1 MAPKGMTSHSK
12 MERLERTQK
21 LIRLYRSN
29 ECLWNPKSP
38 GFHSDSVKEDAWQ
51 WITRQMKC
59 GLTPDQVKLQVFSL
73 RNYYSKEC
81 AAIRLSQ
88 RKGFSYAPRH
98 SYFEDLQFL
107 GNLDFEESKECK
119 ASFSQLN
126 CLLEDVL
133 VLDDCSSIKANY
145 HPAFS
150 EATFC
155 EREAYLTHCSSGYTI
170 YNMILEP
177 EPDQEEHIRSYKERA
192 TSGND
197 RWYPTTYCVQCNQN
211 EGEDGHS
218 HGRGQTLIARS
229 GSRSSLEGGK
239 NPVTISHDQTQAH
252 LETVIQNRNGNP
264 NHQIEAESP
273 YTPESQSE
281 SGSRQKRSEN
291 LKHPHVEYPSSST
304 NRQKTSLRTQQNGVF
319 VDMGNWDGEEST
331 NNVVPSD
338 NWPGPR
344 LCGQHR
350 QKYVP
355 RGRKEVPDG
364 RKSGSGRWKR
374 NNDAICRRLQDRL
387 AKQENPHGS
396 YFEEGDSD
404 QDQNCSYK
412 HSDRRESGED
422 QLNVLLLKKNGQ
434 QNDSARN
441 NNNEPISDQGN
452 YNSNQPVENQCYCS
466 YYQSNPNPQRCEIYG
481 CQCMYCNRSLAP
493 AQANYYPPQQFDQNA
508 TNFGQ
513 TCPPPN
519 QAYEE
524 MENEYGRGAYANQ
537 PIVYCINAED
547 PNVWIPAQS
556 ACCAPSPAQM
566 PMVPLSG
573 NGTSPSTYPS
583 NVHSK
588 CQPESPIEN
597 YEFVECPAFKKEP
610 RSKDQRERS
619 NRGNYQTQDRAAN
632 LNEDSLASLE
642 NPIYDEHAHRRQ
654 MRNDLQKR
662 HRKVIDQE
670 ESFNKYGEYPARGR
684 RRDYND
690 EKPPQKIRDGQ
701 PQMTKRCDDVRCPAN
716 RHYPNEERP
725 SQRRPRNDDM
735 VVSYPN
741 SNYEDYTPPR
751 PRRDRTEKPNHSKVY
766 QLQTDD
772 SQKIECSAYDRLNPR
787 EDINAMRTR
796 PSTRN
801 RDYEEEEK
809 PSSKSKSQGQ
819 ETNHPDNGY
828 YNEPKLSPKTRTKD
842 QSREDNVKP
851 KKKSEE
857 EPSNSKRRNQANCND
872 ETCPF
877 GGYKLRQD
885 KDRTGRQ
892 AINAQEIINSK
903 VENGKYKRSRR
914 KDYECNDDT
923 CPYAA
928 FAGVHKERLR
938 KSTQERGE
946 DEMLPRRRYR
956 SEPTNK
962 TKDHEKAKN
971 EFESFGNAGNK
982 APDDCDDCECDSD
995 DNEYQTKEYRNDNLD
1010 YDISPEDGR
1019 PAERISKYSRREEK
1033 NVPNKNNE
1041 RTPREYRNENKYRSI
1056 GRTAMECRCD
1066 YTDSDGYDASN
1077 AYNEYPLR
1085 ENRYRTHIE
1094 SNGYDRAQANRRD
1107 KRGKGYDYYSSES
1120 EDQAYI
1126 KSDNQNNNRTRN
1138 KENLAVKKKP
1148 SFSRGPDILDSEY
1161 ECFCSE
1167 YVFPETDSRYKD
1179 SAPNRK
1185 SQNDPPT
1192 LYNNEEKIQER
1203 TTGNIIDFDNSED
1216 NRYEQFENKN
1226 ENRSPES
1233 PLPKRS
1239 KNEKKISNAPGTGDR
1254 RNSNDVGD
1262 PDEKK
1267 YSKSKDSNSNDNI
1280 YSDEDCICGPP
1291 SGPKEPKIVVSNQRK
1306 QAGSICKVLNAL
1318 MECEVQKEESIGK
1331 VKKPPV
1337 QTNVKSNKIKVDPKE
1352 VSTKPREALPLSSN
1366 DSQPSSVKNNPSP
1379 KIVKSTKVQSR
1390 SASPIR
1396 HLVTPRTQPGEPT
1409 KKAPA
1414 TAKTGGPSSA
1424 KKPTMDTNA
1433 AANRRR

>member
-1 MAPKGMTSHSK
+1 MTPKDITSHSN

-38 GFHSDSVKEDAWQ
+38 GFHSGSVKEDAWR

-59 GLTPDQVKLQVFSL
+59 GLTPDQVKLQVLSL

-107 GNLDFEESKECK
+107 GNLDFEESKECQ

-133 VLDDCSSIKANY
+133 IMDDCSSIKANY

-155 EREAYLTHCSSGYTI
+155 DRGAYLTPCSSGYTI

-177 EPDQEEHIRSYKERA
+177 EPDQEQHIRSYKERA

-197 RWYPTTYCVQCNQN
+197 RWYPTTYCVQCNQD
-211 EGEDGHS
+211 EVEDGHS
-218 HGRGQTLIARS
+218 QCTTYDGRGQTQIAPS
-229 GSRSSLEGGK
+229 GSRSSLEGGQ
-239 NPVTISHDQTQAH
+239 NPVTISQDETQGCS
-252 LETVIQNRNGNP
+252 ETLIQNRNG
-264 NHQIEAESP
+264 I
-273 YTPESQSE
+273 PESQSE
-281 SGSRQKRSEN
+281 SQSRQKRSAN
-291 LKHPHVEYPSSST
+291 LKHAQDEYPSSFT
-304 NRQKTSLRTQQNGVF
+304 NRQKSSPRTQQNGVF
-319 VDMGNWDGEEST
+319 VDMGNWHGEEST
-331 NNVVPSD
+331 NNVVPND

-344 LCGQHR
+344 LYGQQR

-355 RGRKEVPDG
+355 RGQKEVPDG

-374 NNDAICRRLQDRL
+374 NNDAICRRLQYRL
-387 AKQENPHGS
+387 AIEENPRGS
-396 YFEEGDSD
+396 YSEEGDSD
-404 QDQNCSYK
+404 QDQKCSCK
-412 HSDRRESGED
+412 QNDRRQSGED

-434 QNDSARN
+434 QNDLARN
-441 NNNEPISDQGN
+441 SNNEPISDQGN
-452 YNSNQPVENQCYCS
+452 HNSNQPVQNQCYCS
-466 YYQSNPNPQRCEIYG
+466 YYQSNPNPQRCDIYG

-493 AQANYYPPQQFDQNA
+493 AQVNYYPPQQFDQNA

-513 TCPPPN
+513 TYPPPN

-524 MENEYGRGAYANQ
+524 MENEYGRGAYPNQ

-547 PNVWIPAQS
+547 PNVWVPDQS
-556 ACCAPSPAQM
+556 TFSAPSPAQM
-566 PMVPLSG
+566 PMAPLSKSWPLEMENKAPG
-573 NGTSPSTYPS
+573 NGASTYPP
-583 NVHSK
+583 NVHAK
-588 CQPESPIEN
+588 GQPEREN
-597 YEFVECPAFKKEP
+597 YEFVECPAFKRET
-610 RSKDQRERS
+610 RFNDQRERS

-632 LNEDSLASLE
+632 PEENSLASLD
-642 NPIYDEHAHRRQ
+642 NPIYDEQAHRKQ

-662 HRKVIDQE
+662 QRKVIDEE

-684 RRDYND
+684 RREYND
-690 EKPPQKIRDGQ
+690 ENPPQKIRDGS
-701 PQMTKRCDDVRCPAN
+701 PQRSKRCDDVRCPAN

-741 SNYEDYTPPR
+741 SNYEDYSPPR

-772 SQKIECSAYDRLNPR
+772 SQKIESSAYDRLNPR

-801 RDYEEEEK
+801 RGYEEEVK

-819 ETNHPDNGY
+819 DRNPPDNGSF
-828 YNEPKLSPKTRTKD
+828 NEPKLSPKTRSKG
-842 QSREDNVKP
+842 QSRENIVKP

-877 GGYKLRQD
+877 RGYTLRQD
-885 KDRTGRQ
+885 KDRTVRQ
-892 AINAQEIINSK
+892 ERNIQEIRNSK
-903 VENGKYKRSRR
+903 LESGKHKSSRR

-928 FAGVHKERLR
+928 FAGAHKERPR
-938 KSTQERGE
+938 KSPQERGE
-946 DEMLPRRRYR
+946 GEMIPRNRYR
-956 SEPTNK
+956 TEPTNK
-962 TKDHEKAKN
+962 TKDPEISKN
-971 EFESFGNAGNK
+971 EFETFGNARNE
-982 APDDCDDCECDSD
+982 APEGCDDCECDSD
-995 DNEYQTKEYRNDNLD
+995 DNEYQAKGYRNANHD

-1019 PAERISKYSRREEK
+1019 PAEMSRKYSRREEK

-1041 RTPREYRNENKYRSI
+1041 RTPKDYRNENKYRST

-1066 YTDSDGYDASN
+1066 NTDSDGYMARN

-1085 ENRYRTHIE
+1085 ENRNRTYKE
-1094 SNGYDRAQANRRD
+1094 SNGYDRAQAYRSD
-1107 KRGKGYDYYSSES
+1107 KRGKGYDNYFSER

-1126 KSDNQNNNRTRN
+1126 NSDNQNNNRNRN
-1138 KENLAVKKKP
+1138 KENLALKKKP
-1148 SFSRGPDILDSEY
+1148 SFSRGPDILNSEN

-1167 YVFPETDSRYKD
+1167 YVFPETDNRYKD
-1179 SAPNRK
+1179 SAQNRK
-1185 SQNDPPT
+1185 TQNDPQT
-1192 LYNNEEKIQER
+1192 LYKNKEEIQKR
-1203 TTGNIIDFDNSED
+1203 TTENDNSEGK
-1216 NRYEQFENKN
+1216 RYEQYKNRN
-1226 ENRSPES
+1226 ENRSPETT
-1233 PLPKRS
+1233 LPKRS
-1239 KNEKKISNAPGTGDR
+1239 KNEKQISNAPGTDDKG
-1254 RNSNDVGD
+1254 NSNDVGD
-1262 PDEKK
+1262 PDEGK
-1267 YSKSKDSNSNDNI
+1267 YSKFKDSNSNDNI

-1291 SGPKEPKIVVSNQRK
+1291 SGPNEANIVVSNQRK

-1318 MECEVQKEESIGK
+1318 MECQDQKKESIGK

-1337 QTNVKSNKIKVDPKE
+1337 QANVKSNKIKVEPKE
-1352 VSTKPREALPLSSN
+1352 VSTN

-1379 KIVKSTKVQSR
+1379 KTVKSTKVQLR

-1396 HLVTPRTQPGEPT
+1396 HLGTPRTQPGEPI
-1409 KKAPA
+1409 KKGPA